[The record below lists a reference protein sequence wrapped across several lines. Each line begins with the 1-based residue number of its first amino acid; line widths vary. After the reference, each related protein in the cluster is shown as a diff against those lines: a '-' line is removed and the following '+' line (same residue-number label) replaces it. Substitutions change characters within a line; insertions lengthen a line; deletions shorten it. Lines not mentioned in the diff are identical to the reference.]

1 MKEGKHFNLRVYGLI
16 INHQNELLIAEEFHY
31 DTFMRKFPGGGL
43 QFGEG
48 PKDGL
53 KRELKEELDIDIA
66 DMAHLHTTDMFVQS
80 IFNENHQVIG
90 IYFLVMPQFDLAKS
104 YRNEY
109 ELPSKE
115 GEERFRWM
123 PLSQIHPADFTF
135 PVDQQAVE
143 VLIETLQGSQREG

>member
-1 MKEGKHFNLRVYGLI
+1 MKDGKNFNVRVYGLI

-31 DTFMRKFPGGGL
+31 NTFMRKFPGGGL

-66 DMAHLHTTDMFVQS
+66 DMAHLHTTDMFVKS
-80 IFNENHQVIG
+80 LFNDNHQVIG
-90 IYFLVMPQFDLAKS
+90 IYFLVMPQFDLAKA
-104 YRNEY
+104 YRSEY
-109 ELPSKE
+109 ELPSTE
-115 GEERFRWM
+115 GEERFRWV

-135 PVDQQAVE
+135 PVDRQAVE
-143 VLIETLQGSQREG
+143 VLIETLQGSQRES